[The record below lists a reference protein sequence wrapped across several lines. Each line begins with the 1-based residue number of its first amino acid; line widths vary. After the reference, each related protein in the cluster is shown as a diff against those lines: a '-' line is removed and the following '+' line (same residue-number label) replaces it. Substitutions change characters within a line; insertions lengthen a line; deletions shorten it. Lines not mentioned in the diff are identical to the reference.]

1 MTNRNFSK
9 KRRLRGGN
17 ANCGFSSTAPTANNP
32 TCLPTPNVEMYKY
45 PCPNLTENQF
55 GMAVGGRSRKR
66 SVSRRTQRGGSCAG
80 PTPDCMG
87 NNYDNL
93 GKTAI
98 SDGGPNDLPT
108 ASELS
113 WFFRNTYGATPSTNV
128 IAQPTNVTTA
138 TQKGG
143 KRRSRK
149 YQRGGNYFLDLTNKI
164 GGLSRV
170 DNTYDQ
176 YPPSLSNLQVN
187 GTSPQDVK
195 SINVIPYNTL
205 YNGATA
211 QPELENS
218 SLTRNSFELSGG
230 SRKKKSFLTR
240 KSRNHLFGGN
250 GQYPNVFNGVQ
261 SEFSPDMNIRKFDCN
276 QANWSPKCT

>member
-9 KRRLRGGN
+9 KRRLRGGD
-17 ANCGFSSTAPTANNP
+17 ANCGTFSSTAPTAINP

-45 PCPNLTENQF
+45 PCPHLTENQF
-55 GMAVGGRSRKR
+55 GMAVGGRYKKR
-66 SVSRRTQRGGSCAG
+66 RISRRRQHGGSCGG

-108 ASELS
+108 PSELS

-128 IAQPTNVTTA
+128 VPDASA
-138 TQKGG
+138 TVQKGG
-143 KRRSRK
+143 
-149 YQRGGNYFLDLTNKI
+149 NVFLNLNDKI

-170 DNTYDQ
+170 DNTYDP
-176 YPPSLSNLQVN
+176 YPPSLSNLEVT
-187 GTSPQDVK
+187 GPGPQDVQLTR
-195 SINVIPYNTL
+195 VIPYNTRL
-205 YNGATA
+205 NGATA
-211 QPELENS
+211 QPELGNS

-261 SEFSPDMNIRKFDCN
+261 GEFSPDMNIRKFDCN
-276 QANWSPKCT
+276 QPNWSQTCT

>member
-9 KRRLRGGN
+9 KRRLHGGD
-17 ANCGFSSTAPTANNP
+17 ANCGSFSSTAPTATNP

-45 PCPNLTENQF
+45 PCPHLTENQF
-55 GMAVGGRSRKR
+55 GMAVGGRSKKR
-66 SVSRRTQRGGSCAG
+66 RVSRRSQRGGSCAG

-98 SDGGPNDLPT
+98 SDGGPNDMPT
-108 ASELS
+108 PSELS
-113 WFFRNTYGATPSTNV
+113 WFFRNTYGAIPSTNV
-128 IAQPTNVTTA
+128 VTQPVVNTTA
-138 TQKGG
+138 QKGG
-143 KRRSRK
+143 RRK
-149 YQRGGNYFLDLTNKI
+149 YQRGGNVFLDLNDKI

-170 DNTYDQ
+170 GNTYDP
-176 YPPSLSNLQVN
+176 YPPSFSNLEVT
-187 GTSPQDVK
+187 GKGPQDVQLTQ
-195 SINVIPYNTL
+195 VIPYNTR

-218 SLTRNSFELSGG
+218 SLTRNSFELSGGGG

-261 SEFSPDMNIRKFDCN
+261 GEFSPDMSIRNFNCN
-276 QANWSPKCT
+276 QPNWSTKCT

>member
-9 KRRLRGGN
+9 KRRLRGGDG
-17 ANCGFSSTAPTANNP
+17 NCGSFSSTAPTATNP

-45 PCPNLTENQF
+45 PCPHLTENQF
-55 GMAVGGRSRKR
+55 GMAVGGRSKKR
-66 SVSRRTQRGGSCAG
+66 RVSRRSQRGGSCGG

-98 SDGGPNDLPT
+98 SDGGPNDMPT
-108 ASELS
+108 PSELS

-128 IAQPTNVTTA
+128 VSQTPVVNAPA
-138 TQKGG
+138 QKGG
-143 KRRSRK
+143 RRN
-149 YQRGGNYFLDLTNKI
+149 YQRGGNVFLNLNDKI

-170 DNTYDQ
+170 DNTYDP
-176 YPPSLSNLQVN
+176 YPPSLSNLEVT
-187 GTSPQDVK
+187 GPGPQDTQLTR
-195 SINVIPYNTL
+195 VIPYNTRL
-205 YNGATA
+205 NGATA
-211 QPELENS
+211 QPQLENS
-218 SLTRNSFELSGG
+218 SLSRNSFELSGG

-261 SEFSPDMNIRKFDCN
+261 GEFSPDMSIRSFNCN
-276 QANWSPKCT
+276 QPNWSQKCT